1 MFPVITIFGKDIGTY
16 AIMATFALLLCGF
29 IFCYYVRKAGQD
41 DNDAILFLLCV
52 AGGIMV
58 GGHILYALT
67 NAKYFSYIF
76 KCKDIKTLF
85 AVLGYIFGG
94 SVFYGGLIGGSIAG
108 WVFAKLK
115 KLDSVLY
122 FDIFGV
128 IAPLFHA
135 FARIGCFLGGC
146 CYGIEC
152 EFGFTAHGNELV
164 PSLNDVQRFPVQLL
178 ESACNFLIFILIFTL
193 FRKKKYTG
201 RLFFIYLSVYAVV
214 RFLDEFLRGDAHRG
228 FVFGISV
235 SQFISIFVEL
245 FAIAGLIYVTKLM
258 RRKENIHLIKK
269 S

>member
-1 MFPVITIFGKDIGTY
+1 MFPVITVFGKDIGTY
-16 AIMATFALLLCGF
+16 AIMAISAMLLCGF
-29 IFCYYVRKAGQD
+29 IFCYYVRKAGKD

-52 AGGIMV
+52 ACGIMV
-58 GGHILYALT
+58 GSHLLYALT
-67 NAKYFSYIF
+67 NVRYFPYIF
-76 KCKDIKTLF
+76 KCKDIKMLF

-94 SVFYGGLIGGSIAG
+94 SVFYGGLIGGSLAG
-108 WVFAKLK
+108 WFFVRIK

-146 CYGIEC
+146 CYGVEC

-164 PSLNDVQRFPVQLL
+164 PLLNDVQRFPVQIL
-178 ESACNFLIFILIFTL
+178 ESVCNFLIFLLIWTL

-214 RFLDEFLRGDAHRG
+214 RFLDEFLRGDVRRG
-228 FVFGISV
+228 FIFCISV

-245 FAIAGLIYVTKLM
+245 FAIAGLITVTKFM
-258 RRKENIHLIKK
+258 RKKENLPLV
-269 S
+269 